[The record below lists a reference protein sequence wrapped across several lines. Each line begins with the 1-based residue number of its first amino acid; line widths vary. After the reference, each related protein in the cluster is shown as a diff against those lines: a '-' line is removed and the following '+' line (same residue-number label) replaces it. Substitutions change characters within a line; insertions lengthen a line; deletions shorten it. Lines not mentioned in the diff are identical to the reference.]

1 MQETL
6 EQLINMALWYCG
18 TKARGTVVPWYYC
31 VDTTLYLTVT
41 AGDVEKIWKIGE
53 SCSPL
58 STIRLVVS
66 NHVFISLN

>member
-1 MQETL
+1 MKESLDHIWCSVTTQS
-6 EQLINMALWYCG
+6 
-18 TKARGTVVPWYYC
+18 
-31 VDTTLYLTVT
+31 VDTTQYLTVT
-41 AGDVEKIWKIGE
+41 AGNVEKIWKIGE